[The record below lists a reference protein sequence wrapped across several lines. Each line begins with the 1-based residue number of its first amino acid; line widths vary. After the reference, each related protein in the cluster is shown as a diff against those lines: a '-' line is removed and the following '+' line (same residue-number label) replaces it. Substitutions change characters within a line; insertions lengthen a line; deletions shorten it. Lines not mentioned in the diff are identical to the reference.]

1 MNLSSKKIADAVY
14 IRLTAGEGFDMVIKD
29 LEDFLNKNHLS
40 QLKESILY
48 FVDRKLKEENDKNT
62 AKIKVSHDFD
72 HGTVDKISS
81 LIKKQDSHRVDVE
94 VDESL
99 IGGFSALYRGVN
111 YELSIKRYLQDLRE
125 QLVK

>member
-99 IGGFSALYRGVN
+99 IGGFSALYKGVN

>member
-81 LIKKQDSHRVDVE
+81 LIKKQDSHKVDVE

>member
-81 LIKKQDSHRVDVE
+81 LIKKQDSHKVDVE

-99 IGGFSALYRGVN
+99 IGGFSALYKGVN